1 MLISYQLL
9 PTAAEKHAIYKN
21 SVYGVVVCL
30 AIFNLLWLMGSEG
43 SASLGL
49 SQEVGI
55 YVIVDVVLKTGLG
68 LYIVLQY
75 GAFRNLS
82 SLPSP
87 LNSPLLCAPL
97 LSLSSGS
104 EQNGSCFLSP
114 PQILLWRAR
123 ARRSTLSS
131 TSKDCLF
138 MCVEGGSRARLVHG
152 GIAVRARVFS
162 CR

>member
-1 MLISYQLL
+1 MPRRIHVIQRMHLACCGPPTAKASTGDAHRPPPALHVADRVARLFPPPAVLISYQLL

-21 SVYGVVVCL
+21 GVHGVIVCL

-55 YVIVDVVLKTGLG
+55 YVIVDVILKTGLG

-75 GAFRNLS
+75 GAFRNPFSLNTS

-87 LNSPLLCAPL
+87 FFWSLALL
-97 LSLSSGS
+97 
-104 EQNGSCFLSP
+104 
-114 PQILLWRAR
+114 
-123 ARRSTLSS
+123 
-131 TSKDCLF
+131 
-138 MCVEGGSRARLVHG
+138 
-152 GIAVRARVFS
+152 
-162 CR
+162 

>member
-1 MLISYQLL
+1 VLISYQLL

-21 SVYGVVVCL
+21 SVYGVIVCL

-75 GAFRNLS
+75 GAFRNQSIPSPL
-82 SLPSP
+82 LPSP
-87 LNSPLLCAPL
+87 LVFPGAWHSSDPYFCSLLVPADAVMEGEGEEVNS
-97 LSLSSGS
+97 
-104 EQNGSCFLSP
+104 Q
-114 PQILLWRAR
+114 QY
-123 ARRSTLSS
+123 
-131 TSKDCLF
+131 
-138 MCVEGGSRARLVHG
+138 V
-152 GIAVRARVFS
+152 
-162 CR
+162 

>member
-21 SVYGVVVCL
+21 SVHGVIVCL

-55 YVIVDVVLKTGLG
+55 YVIVDVILKTGLG

-75 GAFRNLS
+75 GAFRNPFSLNTS

-87 LNSPLLCAPL
+87 FFWSLALL
-97 LSLSSGS
+97 
-104 EQNGSCFLSP
+104 
-114 PQILLWRAR
+114 
-123 ARRSTLSS
+123 
-131 TSKDCLF
+131 
-138 MCVEGGSRARLVHG
+138 
-152 GIAVRARVFS
+152 
-162 CR
+162 